1 MRGRQHSR
9 MSGSMSG
16 LGYRRKP
23 ESHAE
28 SRRLVCRACGY
39 ERIPTAAWIDQLRA
53 RAPGTDC
60 GNTELLARLLHQF
73 RCSNCQAK
81 NVDLVQEIQE
91 KPDRGPA
98 NDGDLSPLCAQCG
111 EVIPIKR
118 LRAVPGTPFCVRCQE
133 GHEHGPPEEE
143 PVNCKQCGAKMVW
156 RIRTSVLPTKYFL
169 GCSNYPRC
177 RFVIA
182 GSW

>member
-156 RIRTSVLPTKYFL
+156 RIRT
-169 GCSNYPRC
+169 
-177 RFVIA
+177 
-182 GSW
+182 